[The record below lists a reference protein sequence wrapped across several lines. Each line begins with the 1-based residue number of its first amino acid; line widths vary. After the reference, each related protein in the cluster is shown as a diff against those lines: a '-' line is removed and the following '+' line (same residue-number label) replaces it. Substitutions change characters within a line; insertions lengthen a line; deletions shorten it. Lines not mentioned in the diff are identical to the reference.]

1 MAMVMKR
8 PVVVITGA
16 TSGIGRATAL
26 TFASRGAKV
35 VLAARRSDVLETL
48 VQQCRRSGGEAMAV
62 PLDVTVPAAVDDLAS
77 RAGARFGR
85 IDVWVNNAAVTAFG
99 SLQAVPMHDHRR
111 VIETNLFGYIHGAR
125 AAFQHFLQQRHGVLI
140 NVASIDSRLSQPYMS
155 AYVASKHAIRG
166 LGMSLRQELWLE
178 GYRNVHVCTVMP
190 ATIDTPLFQHAA
202 NYSGRAVDAMPP
214 VYEAQRVART
224 ILRLVKKPRRE
235 VFVGHSGR
243 FFNAQHQIAPTFTER
258 FMAVLSDHFQLS
270 RKKGATPTAGN
281 LFEPMAEGRDVSGH
295 WMWENR
301 RLLPGQVFGACF
313 LGASALAWLLSAR
326 GKVTGTKEPVPMSI
340 ELDPSRVQLDFTVEQ
355 AQLLRECL
363 FTQAEQDGGLRNR
376 ILSLHEQVLGAL
388 SETKQRRTDGA
399 PV

>member
-1 MAMVMKR
+1 
-8 PVVVITGA
+8 
-16 TSGIGRATAL
+16 
-26 TFASRGAKV
+26 
-35 VLAARRSDVLETL
+35 
-48 VQQCRRSGGEAMAV
+48 MAV
-62 PLDVTVPAAVDDLAS
+62 PLDVTDPAAVDDLAS

-125 AAFQHFLQQRHGVLI
+125 AAFQHFLPQRHGVLI

-178 GYRNVHVCTVMP
+178 GYRDVHVCTVMP
-190 ATIDTPLFQHAA
+190 ATVDTPLFQHAA

-214 VYEAQRVART
+214 VYEAQRVAQT

-281 LFEPMAEGRDVSGH
+281 LFEPIAEGREVSGH

-301 RLLPGQVFGACF
+301 RLLPGQVVGACV
-313 LGASALAWLLSAR
+313 LGASVLAWLLSAR
-326 GKVTGTKEPVPMSI
+326 GKVTDTKEPVPMSI
-340 ELDPSRVQLDFTVEQ
+340 ELAPSRVQLDFTVTQ
-355 AQLLRECL
+355 AELLRECL
-363 FTQAEQDGGLRNR
+363 FTQAEQDGGQRNK

-388 SETKQRRTDGA
+388 SDTKQRRTEAA

>member
-1 MAMVMKR
+1 MVAKR

-26 TFASRGAKV
+26 GFARRGANV
-35 VLAARRSDVLETL
+35 VLAARRNDVLETL
-48 VQQCRRSGGEAMAV
+48 VEQCRRSAADAMVV
-62 PLDVTVPAAVDDLAS
+62 PLDVTDPAAVEDLAS

-85 IDVWVNNAAVTAFG
+85 IDIWVNNAAVTAFG

-125 AAFQHFLQQRHGVLI
+125 AAFQHFLPQRQGVLI

-166 LGMSLRQELWLE
+166 FGMSLRQELWLE

-202 NYSGRAVDAMPP
+202 NYSRRAVDAMPP

-224 ILRLVKKPRRE
+224 ILRLAKKPRRE

-243 FFNAQHQIAPTFTER
+243 FFNAQHQLAPAFTER
-258 FMAVLSDHFQLS
+258 FMALLSDHFQLS
-270 RKKGATPTAGN
+270 RKKRATPTAGN
-281 LFEPMAEGRDVSGH
+281 LFEPMPEGREVSGQ

-301 RLLPGQVFGACF
+301 RLLPGQVLGACV
-313 LGASALAWLLSAR
+313 LGVSALAWLLSAR
-326 GKVTGTKEPVPMSI
+326 DKVTGTEEPIPRTI
-340 ELDPSRVQLDFTVEQ
+340 EWDPSRVQLDFTVQQ
-355 AQLLRECL
+355 AELLRECL
-363 FTQAEQDGGLRNR
+363 FTQAEQDGGLRNK

-388 SETKQRRTDGA
+388 SETKQRGTRGV